1 LMNVTRSPMATTSC
15 RGSAP
20 VGAMRITGGSI
31 GAGAVGPD
39 GPGEGVPDEPL
50 PQADAATAS
59 APVTNEEKIFR
70 GQ

>member
-1 LMNVTRSPMATTSC
+1 
-15 RGSAP
+15 
-20 VGAMRITGGSI
+20 MRITGGSI

-50 PQADAATAS
+50 PQTDAATAS